1 MPAEPF
7 EAAFEELTRSC
18 GPELRGYCRKIAGT
32 EWDGDDL
39 YQETLLKAFRRFRR
53 WPERELSKAYLYRI
67 AANAWFD
74 ICRRRKIAFMP
85 EFLTDQ
91 TAIAYAEWSPYDV
104 RESLETLMDALEP
117 RQVALILLTDVF
129 GFAPSETATALGQ
142 PATAVKA
149 ALHRA
154 RKRLKKAADKHLH
167 AWEETEDDTDAAQA
181 SGADAELLDAFV
193 QAFRRADALAM
204 IRSYRALSDR
214 GVKIE
219 SAKFVGGRAWFTF
232 KDPDGN
238 VLTIA
243 SSSPFAR

>member
-18 GPELRGYCRKIAGT
+18 GPGLRGYCRKIAGT

-39 YQETLLKAFRRFRR
+39 YQETLLKALRRLRR

-85 EFLTDQ
+85 EVLADQ
-91 TAIAYAEWSPYDV
+91 NAIAYAEWSPYDV
-104 RESLETLMDALEP
+104 RDSLEMLMDTLEP

-167 AWEETEDDTDAAQA
+167 AWEETEDDPDAAQA

-238 VLTIA
+238 ALTIA
-243 SSSPFAR
+243 SSSPYSQ